1 LRLKIRRGNQ
11 YLIKVATPVSRPE
24 EPEVG
29 QLGII
34 RGEPEKILKRLSVV
48 EALSESFI
56 ISRQIMKY
64 VVINT
69 YKLFSRFNVR
79 EIGENMGGPVAIAI
93 ESYRQAKSGLR
104 NYFYFFGAFNIM
116 LLMLNI
122 LPLPILDGGHILFST
137 IESVFRK
144 PIPAKALLHIYSIM
158 IIILI
163 ALALLVTYNDIV
175 RNFWRLGFP

>member
-1 LRLKIRRGNQ
+1 
-11 YLIKVATPVSRPE
+11 
-24 EPEVG
+24 
-29 QLGII
+29 
-34 RGEPEKILKRLSVV
+34 
-48 EALSESFI
+48 
-56 ISRQIMKY
+56 
-64 VVINT
+64 
-69 YKLFSRFNVR
+69 
-79 EIGENMGGPVAIAI
+79 MGGPVAIAI